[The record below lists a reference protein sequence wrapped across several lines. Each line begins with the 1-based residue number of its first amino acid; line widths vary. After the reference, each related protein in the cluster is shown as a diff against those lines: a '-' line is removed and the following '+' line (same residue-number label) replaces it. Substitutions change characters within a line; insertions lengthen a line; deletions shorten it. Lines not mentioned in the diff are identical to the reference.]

1 LTKKEDVSGLCYYLG
16 KTDKDTYCKGFGRLL
31 LSNGSVFIGDF
42 QMQMMI
48 KGKLFELQPN
58 GSYTMF
64 EVEYNF
70 QEDIKKGLNTNK
82 QVPSQKKLISEGH
95 TNLI

>member
-1 LTKKEDVSGLCYYLG
+1 MN
-16 KTDKDTYCKGFGRLL
+16 FM
-31 LSNGSVFIGDF
+31 N
-42 QMQMMI
+42 

-70 QEDIKKGLNTNK
+70 QEDKKKGLSPFN
-82 QVPSQKKLISEGH
+82 QEPSQKKLISKGH

>member
-1 LTKKEDVSGLCYYLG
+1 MT
-16 KTDKDTYCKGFGRLL
+16 
-31 LSNGSVFIGDF
+31 
-42 QMQMMI
+42 MMN

-70 QEDIKKGLNTNK
+70 QEDKKKGLNVFN
-82 QVPSQKKLISEGH
+82 QVPSQKKLVSEGH

>member
-1 LTKKEDVSGLCYYLG
+1 MD
-16 KTDKDTYCKGFGRLL
+16 
-31 LSNGSVFIGDF
+31 
-42 QMQMMI
+42 MMN

-70 QEDIKKGLNTNK
+70 QEDKKKDLKVFN
-82 QVPSQKKLISEGH
+82 QVPSQKKLVSEGH
-95 TNLI
+95 TNLIWQKLKQKL

>member
-1 LTKKEDVSGLCYYLG
+1 
-16 KTDKDTYCKGFGRLL
+16 
-31 LSNGSVFIGDF
+31 
-42 QMQMMI
+42 MHMMN

-64 EVEYNF
+64 EVEYNL
-70 QEDIKKGLNTNK
+70 QEDKKKGLNVFD
-82 QVPSQKKLISEGH
+82 QVPSQKKLISKGH

>member
-1 LTKKEDVSGLCYYLG
+1 MT
-16 KTDKDTYCKGFGRLL
+16 
-31 LSNGSVFIGDF
+31 
-42 QMQMMI
+42 MMN
-48 KGKLFELQPN
+48 KGKLFELQLN

-70 QEDIKKGLNTNK
+70 QEDKKKDLSAFD
-82 QVPSQKKLISEGH
+82 QVPSQKKLISKGH